1 MKNNLLIISLLLI
14 NFLGNSQEIIMS
26 GQIIDSETKKPIE
39 FVNIGVLNKN
49 LGTVSDL
56 QGKFNFNASK
66 EFVKDSITI
75 SHINY
80 YSVKIPIIKSKN
92 HIVFLK
98 PRTNE
103 LSEIIL
109 TNRKKS
115 SRKIGVKT
123 YNPLLWLGGISKNN
137 DIIENSQRI
146 NIPSKTV
153 RVKFVNIYL
162 RRGFESDSTYVRINF
177 YKNSND
183 EPGDKI
189 IFQNIIQKKKIETGW
204 LQIDLTSDFIYLE
217 EDFFIGVEFMPN
229 FEKSQ
234 DVYIGAI
241 LTKGKGFSRRSSQGK
256 WNKLQGASTINV
268 DVEY

>member
-1 MKNNLLIISLLLI
+1 MKKIMSLSLILLNIIVY
-14 NFLGNSQEIIMS
+14 SQEIKMS
-26 GQIIDSETKKPIE
+26 GVIIDSETKKPIE
-39 FVNIGVLNKN
+39 FVNIGILNKN

-56 QGKFNFNASK
+56 EGKFDFNISIK
-66 EFVKDSITI
+66 FIKDSITI

-80 YSVKIPIIKSKN
+80 YSVKIPIIESKN
-92 HIVFLK
+92 QVIFLI

-109 TNRKKS
+109 SNRKKS

-123 YNPLLWLGGISKNN
+123 FNPLLWLKGISIDN

-146 NIPSKTV
+146 NIPHKTV

-162 RRGFESDSTYVRINF
+162 RKGFESDSTYVRINF
-177 YKNSND
+177 YKNSNN
-183 EPGDKI
+183 EPGERI
-189 IFQNIIQKKKIETGW
+189 IFQNIIQKKKIKTGW
-204 LQIDLTSDFIYLE
+204 LQIDLTQDSIYLE

-229 FEKSQ
+229 FERTQ

-241 LTKGKGFSRRSSQGK
+241 LSKGKGFSRRSSQGK
-256 WNKLQGASTINV
+256 WNKLQGASTINIEI
-268 DVEY
+268 EY

>member
-1 MKNNLLIISLLLI
+1 MKNLLSIISLLLV
-14 NFLGNSQEIIMS
+14 NFLGYSQEIIMS

-39 FVNIGVLNKN
+39 FVNIGILNKN

-56 QGKFNFNASK
+56 QGKFNINASK
-66 EFVKDSITI
+66 ENIKDSITI

-80 YSVKIPIIKSKN
+80 HSVKIPIIKSKN
-92 HIVFLK
+92 QIIILK

-115 SRKIGVKT
+115 LRKIGVRI

-137 DIIENSQRI
+137 DIIENAQRI

-162 RRGFESDSTYVRINF
+162 RKGFESDSTFVRINF

-204 LQIDLTSDFIYLE
+204 LQIDLTPDFIYLE

-241 LTKGKGFSRRSSQGK
+241 ITKGKGFSRRSSQGK

-268 DVEY
+268 DIEY